1 MKWENRDIN
10 VAERPNIPKFS
21 KLDEIVNPLE
31 LLELFLDDVLV
42 DIIVGCT
49 KLYTHKERADNSFEI
64 TNKNLLILK
73 HAA

>member
-10 VAERPNIPKFS
+10 VAETPNIPKFS

>member
-49 KLYTHKERADNSFEI
+49 KLYSHKERADNSFEI